1 MFWRKRKSTRYPGRA
16 RLPIIRRKLPMRYHM
31 KHQFTVRDLAFTQ
44 TMHAL
49 TGSPIVDGN
58 RVEILRN
65 GVQIFPSML
74 AAIRAAHKTINLE
87 FYIYWDGEIGRQF
100 AEALAEAERDPEL
113 RAWLFEQGKS
123 YNDIREKL
131 RTITVPDDLR
141 EKIVR
146 ERPIVFPKPTIRAR
160 VWQVAAA
167 VALLAGISGFFS
179 RDLVKN
185 RGLRS
190 QTRAAAGAAAGT
202 ADGSTVTITGE
213 VLDMACYIAF
223 NLSGPEHADCA
234 RTCIKNGLPVGIK
247 APDGKAYLLVG
258 ANEPLNNQLADYA
271 AKTVTVKGIIRQ
283 RNGFL
288 MLDQVTLEKL

>member
-1 MFWRKRKSTRYPGRA
+1 MDSREAKSILSIYRPGIDDDD
-16 RLPIIRRKLPMRYHM
+16 P
-31 KHQFTVRDLAFTQ
+31 QFT
-44 TMHAL
+44 
-49 TGSPIVDGN
+49 
-58 RVEILRN
+58 
-65 GVQIFPSML
+65 
-74 AAIRAAHKTINLE
+74 
-87 FYIYWDGEIGRQF
+87 
-100 AEALAEAERDPEL
+100 EALAEAERNPEL

-146 ERPIVFPKPTIRAR
+146 GRPIVFPRPRTHTG
-160 VWQVAAA
+160 VWQIAAA
-167 VALLAGISGFFS
+167 VALLAGISGFFL
-179 RDLVKN
+179 RDLVKD
-185 RGLRS
+185 RGLLS

-202 ADGSTVTITGE
+202 AQGSTVTIAGE

-223 NLSGPEHADCA
+223 NLSGPDHADCA

-247 APDGKAYLLVG
+247 APDGKAYLLTG
-258 ANEPLNNQLADYA
+258 TNEPLNNQLADYA

>member
-1 MFWRKRKSTRYPGRA
+1 MDSREVKSILSIYRPGIDDDD
-16 RLPIIRRKLPMRYHM
+16 P
-31 KHQFTVRDLAFTQ
+31 
-44 TMHAL
+44 
-49 TGSPIVDGN
+49 
-58 RVEILRN
+58 
-65 GVQIFPSML
+65 
-74 AAIRAAHKTINLE
+74 
-87 FYIYWDGEIGRQF
+87 QF

-123 YNDIREKL
+123 YDEIREKL
-131 RTITVPDDLR
+131 RTITVPGDLR

-271 AKTVTVKGIIRQ
+271 AKTITVKGKIRQ
-283 RNGFL
+283 RDGFL
-288 MLDQVTLEKL
+288 MLDQATLEKL

>member
-1 MFWRKRKSTRYPGRA
+1 LDSREAKSILSIYRPGIDDDD
-16 RLPIIRRKLPMRYHM
+16 P
-31 KHQFTVRDLAFTQ
+31 QFT
-44 TMHAL
+44 
-49 TGSPIVDGN
+49 
-58 RVEILRN
+58 
-65 GVQIFPSML
+65 
-74 AAIRAAHKTINLE
+74 
-87 FYIYWDGEIGRQF
+87 
-100 AEALAEAERDPEL
+100 EALAEAERNPEL

-146 ERPIVFPKPTIRAR
+146 GRPIVFPRPRTHTG
-160 VWQVAAA
+160 VWQIAAA
-167 VALLAGISGFFS
+167 VALLAGISGFFL
-179 RDLVKN
+179 RDLVKD
-185 RGLRS
+185 RGLLS

-202 ADGSTVTITGE
+202 AQGSTVTIAGE

-223 NLSGPEHADCA
+223 NLSGPDHADCA

-247 APDGKAYLLVG
+247 APDGKAYLLTG
-258 ANEPLNNQLADYA
+258 TNEPLNNQLADYA